1 MEVNKSTDL
10 NERMIDLMIEQ
21 DEIIEHVSSIR
32 EKLRGLGLTWN
43 RFRGNA
49 IFGVIAHYLQR
60 HLPDDVK
67 LVKLAWI
74 EGCATEFDILIVD
87 KNAKPFDFT
96 DAYPKE
102 QVKLLIE
109 IKGSGVFYK
118 REEVKKRLSEMFEKW
133 KNETGKPAL
142 YLSIWEAKAHAK
154 EVQDA
159 LGNDTAFILQIE
171 NEEITWGE
179 WERFLNKV
187 NALIRPVANNSC
199 MTTRSNQPDIF
210 VLY

>member
-1 MEVNKSTDL
+1 MEVNKG
-10 NERMIDLMIEQ
+10 IDLLIEQ

-49 IFGVIAHYLQR
+49 ISGVIAHYLQR
-60 HLPDDVK
+60 HFPDDVK

-74 EGCATEFDILIVD
+74 EECTTEFDILIVD

-118 REEVKKRLSEMFEKW
+118 REDVKKRLSEMFEKW
-133 KNETGKPAL
+133 KIETGKPAL
-142 YLSIWEAKAHAK
+142 YLSVWEAKANAK

-159 LGNDTAFILQIE
+159 LGNDTAFIFQIE
-171 NEEITWGE
+171 NEEINWGE
-179 WERFLNKV
+179 WERFLNRV
-187 NALIRPVANNSC
+187 NALPK
-199 MTTRSNQPDIF
+199 
-210 VLY
+210 L